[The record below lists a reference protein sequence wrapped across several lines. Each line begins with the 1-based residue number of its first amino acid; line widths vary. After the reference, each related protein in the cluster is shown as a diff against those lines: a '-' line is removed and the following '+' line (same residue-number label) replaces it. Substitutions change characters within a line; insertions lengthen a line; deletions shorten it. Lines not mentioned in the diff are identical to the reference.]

1 MAEELKAQAVEAE
14 EPKSIPEKEK
24 EVLQN
29 PGVTV
34 EEDGMYKVNVDE
46 VNKSKENQN
55 AVQEQETKDGVL
67 RGSSESEKAG
77 EEAEVE
83 LQGVREEEKI
93 EESPIIEEVTDETN
107 ETNSTNEA
115 GVDGGSEATDPVSE
129 QKEVLSEEETQESKL
144 DLPES
149 IEDLVKFMN
158 ETGGTLEDYVR
169 LNADYSNVDDNT
181 LLIEY
186 YKQTKPHLSYDEIQF
201 LLEDKFSVDEDL
213 DDERTQ
219 KRKNLALKEEVAGA
233 KSFLENL
240 KKDYYKE
247 VKLGSNLLPEQQKA
261 IEFFN
266 RYNDEQKSA
275 EQLLAKQTSH
285 FNKETNNVF
294 NKDFKG
300 FNFNVDDKKYR
311 FNIKDVNKEKE
322 SQTLS
327 NVFDKYVDENNL
339 LKNSS
344 DFHKAL
350 FAAKNP
356 DALANHFYQQ
366 GKSDAIKQLSKDA
379 KNINMD
385 PRKTADGYVE
395 SGGLK
400 VRAITGDSNSK
411 LKLKLKNY

>member
-14 EPKSIPEKEK
+14 EPKSIAEQEK

-29 PGVTV
+29 AGVTV

-67 RGSSESEKAG
+67 RGSSENEKAG

-93 EESPIIEEVTDETN
+93 EESPIIEEVTDEAN

-115 GVDGGSEATDPVSE
+115 GVDGSPETTDPVSE

>member
-1 MAEELKAQAVEAE
+1 
-14 EPKSIPEKEK
+14 
-24 EVLQN
+24 
-29 PGVTV
+29 
-34 EEDGMYKVNVDE
+34 
-46 VNKSKENQN
+46 
-55 AVQEQETKDGVL
+55 
-67 RGSSESEKAG
+67 
-77 EEAEVE
+77 
-83 LQGVREEEKI
+83 
-93 EESPIIEEVTDETN
+93 
-107 ETNSTNEA
+107 
-115 GVDGGSEATDPVSE
+115 
-129 QKEVLSEEETQESKL
+129 
-144 DLPES
+144 
-149 IEDLVKFMN
+149 MN

-201 LLEDKFSVDEDL
+201 LLEDKFSIDEDL

-247 VKLGSNLLPEQQKA
+247 VKLGSNLLPEQKKA

-285 FNKETNNVF
+285 FTKETNNVF

-356 DALANHFYQQ
+356 DAIANHFYQQ

-379 KNINMD
+379 KNINMN

>member
-14 EPKSIPEKEK
+14 EPKSIAEQEK

-29 PGVTV
+29 AGVTV

-46 VNKSKENQN
+46 VNKSKQEQN
-55 AVQEQETKDGVL
+55 AVQEQKTEDGVL
-67 RGSSESEKAG
+67 RGSSENEETG
-77 EEAEVE
+77 EEAKVE

-93 EESPIIEEVTDETN
+93 EESPIIEEITDETN
-107 ETNSTNEA
+107 ETNTTDEA
-115 GVDGGSEATDPVSE
+115 GVDGSSEATNAASE
-129 QKEVLSEEETQESKL
+129 QEEVLSEEETQESKL
-144 DLPES
+144 DLPEN

-201 LLEDKFSVDEDL
+201 LLEDKFSIDEDL

-247 VKLGSNLLPEQQKA
+247 VKLGSNLLPEQKKA

-285 FNKETNNVF
+285 FTKETNNVF

-356 DALANHFYQQ
+356 DAIANHFYQQ

>member
-14 EPKSIPEKEK
+14 EPKSIAEQEK

-29 PGVTV
+29 AGVTV

-46 VNKSKENQN
+46 VNKSKQEQD
-55 AVQEQETKDGVL
+55 AVQEQETEDGVL
-67 RGSSESEKAG
+67 RGSSENEETGK
-77 EEAEVE
+77 EAEVE

-93 EESPIIEEVTDETN
+93 EESPIIEEITDETN
-107 ETNSTNEA
+107 ETNNTDEA
-115 GVDGGSEATDPVSE
+115 GVDGSPEATDAASE
-129 QKEVLSEEETQESKL
+129 QEEVLSEEETQESKL
-144 DLPES
+144 DLPENV
-149 IEDLVKFMN
+149 EDLVKFMN

-201 LLEDKFSVDEDL
+201 LLEDKFSIDEDL

-356 DALANHFYQQ
+356 DAIANHFYQQ

-400 VRAITGDSNSK
+400 VRAIT
-411 LKLKLKNY
+411 

>member
-14 EPKSIPEKEK
+14 EPKSIAEQEK

-29 PGVTV
+29 AGVTV

-46 VNKSKENQN
+46 VNKSKQEQD
-55 AVQEQETKDGVL
+55 AVQEQETEDGVL
-67 RGSSESEKAG
+67 RGSSENEETGK
-77 EEAEVE
+77 EAEVE

-93 EESPIIEEVTDETN
+93 EESPIIEEITDETN
-107 ETNSTNEA
+107 ETNNTDEA
-115 GVDGGSEATDPVSE
+115 GVDGSPEATDAASE
-129 QKEVLSEEETQESKL
+129 QEEVLSEEETQESKL
-144 DLPES
+144 DLPENV
-149 IEDLVKFMN
+149 EDLVKFMN

-201 LLEDKFSVDEDL
+201 LLEDKFSIDEDL

-356 DALANHFYQQ
+356 DAIANHFYQQ

>member
-14 EPKSIPEKEK
+14 EPKSMAEQEK

-29 PGVTV
+29 AGVTV

-46 VNKSKENQN
+46 VNKSKQEQD
-55 AVQEQETKDGVL
+55 AVQEQETEDGVL
-67 RGSSESEKAG
+67 RGSSENEKTG
-77 EEAEVE
+77 EEAKVE

-93 EESPIIEEVTDETN
+93 EESPIIEEITDETN
-107 ETNSTNEA
+107 ETNNTDEA
-115 GVDGGSEATDPVSE
+115 GVDGSPEATDATSE
-129 QKEVLSEEETQESKL
+129 QEEVLSEEETQESKL
-144 DLPES
+144 DLPENV
-149 IEDLVKFMN
+149 EDLVKFMN

-201 LLEDKFSVDEDL
+201 LLEDKFSIDEDL

-247 VKLGSNLLPEQQKA
+247 VKLGSNLLPEQKKA

-285 FNKETNNVF
+285 FTKETNNVF

-356 DALANHFYQQ
+356 DAIANHFYQQ

>member
-14 EPKSIPEKEK
+14 EPKSMAEQEK

-29 PGVTV
+29 AGVTV

-46 VNKSKENQN
+46 VNKSKQEQD
-55 AVQEQETKDGVL
+55 AVQEQETEDGVL
-67 RGSSESEKAG
+67 RGSSENEEAG
-77 EEAEVE
+77 KEAEVE

-93 EESPIIEEVTDETN
+93 EESPIIEEITDETN
-107 ETNSTNEA
+107 ETNNTDEA
-115 GVDGGSEATDPVSE
+115 GVDGSPEATDAASE
-129 QKEVLSEEETQESKL
+129 QEEVLSEEETQESKL
-144 DLPES
+144 DLPENV
-149 IEDLVKFMN
+149 EDLVKFMN

-201 LLEDKFSVDEDL
+201 LLEDKFSIDEDL

-247 VKLGSNLLPEQQKA
+247 VKLGSNLLPEQKKA

-356 DALANHFYQQ
+356 DAIANHFYQQ

>member
-14 EPKSIPEKEK
+14 EPKSIAEQEK

-29 PGVTV
+29 AGVTV

-46 VNKSKENQN
+46 VNKSKQEQN
-55 AVQEQETKDGVL
+55 AVQEQKTEDGVL
-67 RGSSESEKAG
+67 RGSSENEETG
-77 EEAEVE
+77 EEAKVE

-93 EESPIIEEVTDETN
+93 EESPIIEEITDETN
-107 ETNSTNEA
+107 ETNTTDEA
-115 GVDGGSEATDPVSE
+115 GVDGSSEATDAASE
-129 QKEVLSEEETQESKL
+129 QEEVLSEEETQESKL
-144 DLPES
+144 DLPEN

-201 LLEDKFSVDEDL
+201 LLEDKFSIDEDL

-247 VKLGSNLLPEQQKA
+247 VKLGSNLLPEQKKA

-285 FNKETNNVF
+285 FTKETNNVF

-356 DALANHFYQQ
+356 DAIANHFYQQ

-379 KNINMD
+379 KNINID

>member
-14 EPKSIPEKEK
+14 EPKSIAEQEK

-29 PGVTV
+29 AGVTV

-46 VNKSKENQN
+46 VNKSKENQD

-67 RGSSESEKAG
+67 RGSSENEKAG

-93 EESPIIEEVTDETN
+93 EESPIIVEITEETN

-294 NKDFKG
+294 NNDFKC

>member
-14 EPKSIPEKEK
+14 EPKSIAEQEK

-29 PGVTV
+29 AGVTV

-46 VNKSKENQN
+46 VNKSKQEQN
-55 AVQEQETKDGVL
+55 AVQEQKTEDGVL
-67 RGSSESEKAG
+67 RGSSENEETG
-77 EEAEVE
+77 EEAKVE

-93 EESPIIEEVTDETN
+93 EESPIIEEITDETN
-107 ETNSTNEA
+107 ETNTTDEA
-115 GVDGGSEATDPVSE
+115 GVDGSSEATDAASE
-129 QKEVLSEEETQESKL
+129 QEEVLSEEETQESKL
-144 DLPES
+144 DLPEN

-201 LLEDKFSVDEDL
+201 LLEDKFSIDEDL

-247 VKLGSNLLPEQQKA
+247 VKLGSNLLPEQKKA

-285 FNKETNNVF
+285 FTKETNNVF

-356 DALANHFYQQ
+356 DAIANHFYQQ

>member
-14 EPKSIPEKEK
+14 EPKSIAEQEK

-29 PGVTV
+29 AGVTV

-67 RGSSESEKAG
+67 RGSSENEKAG
-77 EEAEVE
+77 EKAEVE

-93 EESPIIEEVTDETN
+93 EELPIIEEVTDETN
-107 ETNSTNEA
+107 KTNNTDETR
-115 GVDGGSEATDPVSE
+115 VDGSPEAADAASE
-129 QKEVLSEEETQESKL
+129 QEEVLSEEETQESKL
-144 DLPES
+144 DLPENVK
-149 IEDLVKFMN
+149 DLVKFMN

-201 LLEDKFSVDEDL
+201 LLEDKFSIDEDL

-356 DALANHFYQQ
+356 DAIANHFYQQ